1 METRTTREKK
11 AKLLYNKDDFG
22 GVINSELEEKFEVIR
37 FSQDVRD
44 DIGLDGEVQVVKF
57 TRTVN
62 DNLYF
67 NSSVIGTVKLSQILR
82 RVTPST
88 VQIQAEASGEE
99 HIKLKLSKKLASVL
113 QVMAKEVL
121 QMGSEESSE
130 EGQQIGSQD
139 SALGKRTAPS
149 KTKKQKIEKSPRTPR
164 VPRVINSTAA
174 QRIPRTSK
182 AEVLYKKGKFNKTVE
197 ILTVDSALEDPTDLI
212 PEDLSDHAYN
222 QILIR
227 AAYTKNYQFLEKLLD
242 NNRKES
248 EITRG
253 IISENLQWGPDCHRS
268 LVSEIVK
275 QKNFT

>member
-197 ILTVDSALEDPTDLI
+197 ILTVDSALEDPTDFI

-222 QILIR
+222 QILLR

-253 IISENLQWGPDCHRS
+253 IINENLQWGPDCHRS